1 MKFNSILA
9 NARARSAIGLG
20 LSLLFHALLLLFAVE
35 HQPPPPARELGS
47 SPDAPLSIRLL
58 PPSNIDRQAASA
70 PAMAAVRA
78 PAKKS
83 GHPKE
88 TARKEQTVARKKA
101 APSRQE
107 KVAVTRTPSP
117 VPAPASSSSAA
128 VPTDMMEMLTAA
140 RDRRRAAGVPDQ
152 NDASESKPAEDDN
165 ALARENIA
173 FSQRMQSRGHN
184 DEGGVFQITSK
195 GVRTAQVVFHGWDV
209 RRRNTTRQLLEV
221 DAGLNGDV
229 ETAIVRK
236 VIEMIRQTRAGD
248 FDWESRRLGRVVV
261 LSARKQD
268 NAELEAFLK
277 RDFFDAYP

>member
-35 HQPPPPARELGS
+35 HQPPPPKEMGS

-58 PPSNIDRQAASA
+58 PPSNVNQQAPAAS
-70 PAMAAVRA
+70 AMAAVRA
-78 PAKKS
+78 PTAKS

-88 TARKEQTVARKKA
+88 TARKEQTVARRKA

-107 KVAVTRTPSP
+107 KVAVTRTPSN
-117 VPAPASSSSAA
+117 VPAPAPSSTTAA
-128 VPTDMMEMLTAA
+128 PTDMMEMLTAA

-152 NDASESKPAEDDN
+152 NDASESKPADDEN
-165 ALARENIA
+165 AIARENIA
-173 FSQRMQSRGHN
+173 FSQRMQSRGRN

-195 GVRTAQVVFHGWDV
+195 GVRTAQIVFHGWDV
-209 RRRNTTRQLLEV
+209 RRRNTTRQMLEV

-236 VIEMIRQTRAGD
+236 VIETIRQTRAGD